1 MSLDWLLADLP
12 SVPPARELAAGQ
24 ALFRQGDSVVAIFA
38 VERGRLRLVRH
49 TIDER
54 KVVLHTARPGE
65 LLAEAA
71 LFSATYH
78 CDAVADTAS
87 RLRVLSKPEL
97 LAALRGDP
105 DFALRF
111 MGVLARQVMALRTR
125 LELRSIRSA
134 RERLLQHLL
143 LHAAAAEGRTVR
155 LDGTLMDLA
164 AELGMTHETL
174 YRTLAEL
181 EAEGVLARGDGGIRL
196 LKSLA
201 I

>member
-1 MSLDWLLADLP
+1 MSLDWLIAELP
-12 SVPPARELAAGQ
+12 TVAPARELVAGQ
-24 ALFRQGDSVVAIFA
+24 TLFRQGDAVAAIYA

-49 TIDER
+49 TIDDR
-54 KVVLHTARPGE
+54 KVVLHTAHAGE

-78 CDAVADTAS
+78 CDAVADVAS

-97 LAALRGDP
+97 LAAFRGDP
-105 DFALRF
+105 DFAQRF

-125 LELRSIRSA
+125 IELRTIRSA

-143 LHAAAAEGRTVR
+143 LEAGAEGRLVR
-155 LDGTLMDLA
+155 LDGSLMDLA

-181 EAEGVLARGDGGIRL
+181 EEEGVLERGDGGIRL